1 MLRSKAKPKGA
12 KVASAMLA
20 TLLTFA
26 VQTSLAL
33 GPAPA
38 SAATKSSSLSAGSV
52 IGKLYVPRY
61 GKKYVRT
68 IAEGTSMTVLNGVGL
83 GHYTGTQM
91 PGEEGNFAIAGHRFG
106 NGGPMLLIDKLKTG
120 DLAYVKTSTSWF
132 TYQWVGTKIV
142 KPSYVGVVYPIPQGL
157 PTAEQ
162 GGHYMTFTSCTPVHI
177 NTLRIAAWFELVSET
192 PAADGMPAEL
202 SAALK

>member
-1 MLRSKAKPKGA
+1 MRFHQVKPLHV
-12 KVASAMLA
+12 KVASALLA
-20 TLLTFA
+20 TCMA
-26 VQTSLAL
+26 VALQAGASLSTATAQT
-33 GPAPA
+33 
-38 SAATKSSSLSAGSV
+38 ATKVSALKAGSI
-52 IGKLYVPRY
+52 IGKIYVPRY

-68 IAEGTSMTVLNGVGL
+68 IAEGTTMTVLNGPGL

-91 PGEEGNFAIAGHRFG
+91 PGDEGNFAIAGHRFG

-120 DLAYVKTSTSWF
+120 DLAFVKTSTTWF

-142 KPSYVGVVYPIPQGL
+142 KPSFVGVVYPIPEGL
-157 PTAEQ
+157 ATAQQ

-192 PAADGMPAEL
+192 PAADGIPAEL
-202 SAALK
+202 AAALK

>member
-38 SAATKSSSLSAGSV
+38 NAAAKSSSLSAGSV

-142 KPSYVGVVYPIPQGL
+142 KPNYVGVVYPIPQGL

>member
-1 MLRSKAKPKGA
+1 
-12 KVASAMLA
+12 MLA

-142 KPSYVGVVYPIPQGL
+142 KPNYVGVVYPIPQGL